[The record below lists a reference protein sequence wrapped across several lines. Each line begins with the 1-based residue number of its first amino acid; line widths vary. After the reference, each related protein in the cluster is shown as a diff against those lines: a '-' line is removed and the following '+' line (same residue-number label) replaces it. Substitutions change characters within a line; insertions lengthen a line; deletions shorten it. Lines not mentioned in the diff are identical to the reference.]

1 MTRINMKKLRETI
14 RNIILESINDS
25 MYAKLAT
32 MLGSYELQT
41 VRPAIELLIAPDA
54 NAGGA
59 PFAEV
64 ISHTISK
71 GNSPMAQL
79 RNIRPSAM
87 STQGPV
93 GKSRLKADPCFHMF
107 KVRFNKPFLDYIQEL
122 SPSNMFVQDHVN
134 SYEPTMIFA
143 ENDNETWSDVSAKY
157 SLGRHELSVQVPK

>member
-1 MTRINMKKLRETI
+1 MKLLRETI

-25 MYAKLAT
+25 MYAKLAS
-32 MLGSYELQT
+32 MLDSYELQT

-54 NAGGA
+54 NADGA

-64 ISHTISK
+64 ISHTIRK

-79 RNIRPSAM
+79 KNLRPSSI

-93 GKSRLKADPCFHMF
+93 GKSRSKADPCFHIF
-107 KVRFNKPFLDYIQEL
+107 TVRFNQSFLDYMQQV
-122 SPSNMFVQDHVN
+122 SPNNMFVQDSVN

-143 ENDNETWSDVSAKY
+143 ENSNETWSDVSAKY
-157 SLGRHELSVQVPK
+157 NLDKRDLSVKVP